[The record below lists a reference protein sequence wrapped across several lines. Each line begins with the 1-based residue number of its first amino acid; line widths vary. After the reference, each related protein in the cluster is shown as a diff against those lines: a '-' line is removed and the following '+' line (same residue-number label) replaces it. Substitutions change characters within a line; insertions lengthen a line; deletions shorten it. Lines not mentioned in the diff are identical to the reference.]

1 MTLCLAMLATL
12 MASQPALAQTAVDGP
27 RGAGILVKFVAGTTP
42 TQAAEVHAAGRGIV
56 REALEEEAIQVV
68 DVPEDGLSEALAI
81 YRADPRV
88 RWVEPNRP
96 VELAGRPN
104 DPFFPGNADAT
115 TDLWG
120 LTNTGQH
127 GGTPDA
133 DIDAAEGWDL
143 VPAGGAYTV
152 GVIDTGVMAGHEDLA
167 GRVVTE
173 CFSYVSGNAT
183 GTAGCADD
191 NGHGTHVTGTIAANS
206 GNGVGVAGVAPGAR
220 VLMCKALDARGA
232 GHVADIAACIN
243 DMANRAAAHNL
254 RVISMSLGGGYSMAE
269 QAAVQYAAERGVLV
283 VAAAGNDGDGRLNY
297 PAAFAGAVSVAATD
311 RNDARASFSNANDDV
326 EISAPGV
333 SVVSTLPAGYGAWN
347 GTSMATPHVAAAAA
361 VVARAYDIR
370 GAAVRDRL
378 ARAADDLGSPGR
390 DPAFGHGRLNLC
402 RALDGPCGLGPAPAA
417 EAPAAAPAA
426 QAPVRA
432 AAPKQDRTAP
442 GLSQTLLGR
451 YSLSAVKRSGMTV
464 RCKVSEAAACR
475 VTARLEQLAA
485 RRAGM
490 RVARASRSIVIA
502 EGKAV
507 LDKAGS
513 TTVIAR
519 LSSSAARALKNS
531 GSHVFTLRLTATDR
545 AGNRAT
551 LDRTSLLAGQ
561 APRTAR

>member
-1 MTLCLAMLATL
+1 MALCLALLAALT
-12 MASQPALAQTAVDGP
+12 ASQPAVAQTPVDGP
-27 RGAGILVKFVAGTTP
+27 RGAGILVKFVAGTTAA
-42 TQAAEVHAAGRGIV
+42 QAAGVHAAGRGVV

-68 DVPEDGLSEALAI
+68 DVPEDGLSEALAS
-81 YRADPRV
+81 YRADPLV
-88 RWVEPNRP
+88 RWAEPNRR

-152 GVIDTGVMAGHEDLA
+152 GVIDTGVAAGHEDLA
-167 GRVVTE
+167 GRIVAE
-173 CFSYVSGNAT
+173 CLTYVSGNAT
-183 GTAGCADD
+183 AAAGCADD

-220 VLMCKALDARGA
+220 VLMCKALDSRGA

-243 DMANRAAAHNL
+243 DMANRAAAYNL

-269 QAAVQYAAERGVLV
+269 QAAVQYAADRGVLV

-297 PAAFAGAVSVAATD
+297 PAAFSGAVSVAATD

-333 SVVSTLPAGYGAWN
+333 SVVSTVPSGYGSWN

-370 GAAVRDRL
+370 GAALRDRL
-378 ARAADDLGSPGR
+378 ARAADDLGAPGR
-390 DPAFGHGRLNLC
+390 DPSFGHGRLNLC
-402 RALDGPCGLGPAPAA
+402 RALDGPCGLGPAPV
-417 EAPAAAPAA
+417 EAPAPSTAPAAPA
-426 QAPVRA
+426 RA
-432 AAPKQDRTAP
+432 AAPKDRAAP
-442 GLSQTLLGR
+442 RLSPTLLGR
-451 YSLSAVKRSGMTV
+451 YSLSAVKRSGIEV
-464 RCKVSEAAACR
+464 RCKVSEAATCR
-475 VTARLEQLAA
+475 LTARLEQRAA

-490 RVARASRSIVIA
+490 RIARASRSIVIA

-507 LDKAGS
+507 LAKAGS
-513 TTVIAR
+513 ATVTAR
-519 LSSSAARALKNS
+519 LSSSAMRALK
-531 GSHVFTLRLTATDR
+531 GSTSHEFTLRLTATDR

-551 LDRTSLLAGQ
+551 LDRTSVLAGQ
-561 APRTAR
+561 ATSRGSR